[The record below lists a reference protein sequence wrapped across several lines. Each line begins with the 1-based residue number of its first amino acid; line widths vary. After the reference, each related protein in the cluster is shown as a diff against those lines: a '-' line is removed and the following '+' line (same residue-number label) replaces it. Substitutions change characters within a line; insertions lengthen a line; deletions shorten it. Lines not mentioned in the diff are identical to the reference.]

1 MKRMLFNATQA
12 EELRVAIV
20 DGQRLV
26 DLDIEHAGQEQRKS
40 NIYKAKV
47 TRVEPSLEA
56 IFVDY
61 GAERHGFLPF
71 KELIREYVAGEEGDG
86 TRAKIA
92 QNLKVGQEL
101 LVQVEKDERG
111 NKGAAL
117 TTYISLAGRYLVLMP
132 NNPRGGGVSRRV
144 EGEDRA
150 ELRETLDQLDVPKG
164 MSIIARTAGI
174 GRSAEELKWDLNYLL
189 QLWEAIEGAGREV
202 KGPELIYLESSLVVR
217 AIRDLFQP
225 DIGEILVDTQEIFDQ
240 AQSFMSTVMPA
251 NVNKVKLY
259 KDDVPLFSRFQIE
272 HQIETAYRRD
282 VSLPS
287 GGAII
292 IDHTEA
298 LVSVDVNSARATKG
312 HDIEETAFRTNC
324 EAADEIAR
332 QLRLR
337 DLGGLVVIDFIDMES
352 TKNQREVENRLRD
365 ALKHDRARVQTGKI
379 SRFGLLELSR
389 QRLQPAL
396 SESSYIPCPRCHGVG
411 HIRDTASSALH
422 VLRIIQE
429 EAMKESTAA
438 VHAQVPV
445 DVATFL
451 LNEKRQDI
459 HKIEVRFKVNVL
471 LIPNVHIETPNYE
484 IERLRHDSEKLDTV
498 KPSYELVNK
507 PVEEL
512 AKMPVAAE
520 SRPTRQEPVVKGIT
534 PDQPA
539 PIAADPVQR
548 ESRDSR
554 DSRES
559 RDARNGA
566 DTRATN
572 RAPAAASVQPAPA
585 PSLWQRVKGFFS
597 SEPAPATVAAPT
609 APAQTTQTTRTERN
623 DRNERGNRSERSDRN
638 ERGDRNNRGER
649 GDRGNRGNRNERGA
663 ERNDRN
669 KSPATA
675 TAAQPAAQGAAQAG
689 AQNQRNKNDRNE
701 RGDRKPREGREGRE
715 GQRPAAD
722 AATAVSSPDV
732 TAQSINND
740 AATPQAPQATP
751 RQPQRPALESR
762 PPEQG
767 EEGEGR
773 SRRRR
778 RGGRGRGGRDRENG
792 DAAAVGATVAA
803 NVHNESGQQELP
815 GTSAHVHEDATPT
828 QSFEARYAESIA
840 ASASL
845 APAAPA
851 PASTPAPTSEAAAV
865 APIAAVSEP
874 AVVKSVAPPALD
886 APVASPVSSAAP
898 VAPVRAEPV
907 VAVAPMVEAAP
918 AKPVVAPA
926 PFAVVDQIGDIAP
939 VRSAPRERRRD
950 GRHAVVSEPLVFIET
965 DAGKTQSLAAQQ
977 GLAEFEPARRSTPR
991 PRRERTIANEPLQ
1004 FVETANKPDQVGN

>member
-20 DGQRLV
+20 DGQKLV

-71 KELIREYVAGEEGDG
+71 KELTREYVQGEDGDG

-150 ELRETLDQLDVPKG
+150 ELRETLDQLQVPEG

-174 GRSAEELKWDLNYLL
+174 GRSAEELKWDMNYLL
-189 QLWEAIEGAGREV
+189 QLWEAIESAGREV

-225 DIGEILVDTQEIFDQ
+225 DVGEILVDTQDIFEQ
-240 AQSFMSTVMPA
+240 AQSFMSTVMPS

-352 TKNQREVENRLRD
+352 SKNQREVENRLRD

-379 SRFGLLELSR
+379 SRFGLMELSR

-438 VHAQVPV
+438 VHCQVPV

-459 HKIEVRFKVNVL
+459 HAIEVRFKVNVL

-484 IERLRHDSEKLDTV
+484 IERLRHDSEKLDTP
-498 KPSYELVNK
+498 KASYELVNK
-507 PVEEL
+507 PVDEL
-512 AKMPVAAE
+512 AMKLPTAAE
-520 SRPTRQEPVVKGIT
+520 AKPSRPEPVVKGIT

-539 PIAADPVQR
+539 PMAADPVT
-548 ESRDSR
+548 
-554 DSRES
+554 
-559 RDARNGA
+559 RDARPSA
-566 DTRATN
+566 PRAPLQPAAAPAPSIWK
-572 RAPAAASVQPAPA
+572 RFFGFFGGGEEAPAAA
-585 PSLWQRVKGFFS
+585 
-597 SEPAPATVAAPT
+597 AAPNESNKD
-609 APAQTTQTTRTERN
+609 AKESRDGNREGRGDRGGRGDRNDRGPRNRN
-623 DRNERGNRSERSDRN
+623 DRNDRGGKGERKDGDRKDGK
-638 ERGDRNNRGER
+638 RGDGR
-649 GDRGNRGNRNERGA
+649 GDRGQKPNNP
-663 ERNDRN
+663 DRN
-669 KSPATA
+669 
-675 TAAQPAAQGAAQAG
+675 QPP
-689 AQNQRNKNDRNE
+689 K
-701 RGDRKPREGREGRE
+701 
-715 GQRPAAD
+715 
-722 AATAVSSPDV
+722 
-732 TAQSINND
+732 
-740 AATPQAPQATP
+740 TPQTAETAGVPQEPAPPA
-751 RQPQRPALESR
+751 RQQGQRPALEAR
-762 PPEQG
+762 APDATG

-773 SRRRR
+773 GRRRR
-778 RGGRGRGGRDRENG
+778 GRGGRGRGGRDQGEGRNNTAQPGAETVAT
-792 DAAAVGATVAA
+792 DAPAVSAPRVESLPTPVPPPATVA
-803 NVHNESGQQELP
+803 
-815 GTSAHVHEDATPT
+815 
-828 QSFEARYAESIA
+828 
-840 ASASL
+840 L
-845 APAAPA
+845 APEVPMSAPA
-851 PASTPAPTSEAAAV
+851 PAPAPTAAPPQKASEPVAVVEPLTPTPAPPAEAAPSMV
-865 APIAAVSEP
+865 YR
-874 AVVKSVAPPALD
+874 
-886 APVASPVSSAAP
+886 SSTAT
-898 VAPVRAEPV
+898 VAPVDQIPDV
-907 VAVAPMVEAAP
+907 TPAP
-918 AKPVVAPA
+918 AQRRP
-926 PFAVVDQIGDIAP
+926 
-939 VRSAPRERRRD
+939 RRD
-950 GRHAVVSEPLVFIET
+950 RSSMQSEPLVFIET
-965 DAGKTQSLAAQQ
+965 DANKAQATLAPQAT
-977 GLAEFEPARRSTPR
+977 LAVFEPQRRATPR
-991 PRRERTIANEPLQ
+991 PRKERVVVNEPLQ
-1004 FVETANKPDQVGN
+1004 VVETRQDNAPQA

>member
-20 DGQRLV
+20 DGQKLV
-26 DLDIEHAGQEQRKS
+26 DLDIEHAGQEQKKS
-40 NIYKAKV
+40 NIYKARV

-71 KELIREYVAGEEGDG
+71 KELIREYVQGEDGDG
-86 TRAKIA
+86 TRARLA

-117 TTYISLAGRYLVLMP
+117 TTYVSLAGRYLVLMP

-150 ELRETLDQLDVPKG
+150 ELRETLDQLDVPEG
-164 MSIIARTAGI
+164 MSVIARTAGI
-174 GRSAEELKWDLNYLL
+174 GRGADELKWDLNYLL
-189 QLWEAIEGAGREV
+189 QLWEAIEGAGRDV

-225 DIGEILVDTQEIFDQ
+225 DIGEILVDTQEIFEQ

-251 NVNKVKLY
+251 NVHKVKLY

-282 VSLPS
+282 VTLPS

-352 TKNQREVENRLRD
+352 TKNQRDVENRLRD

-379 SRFGLLELSR
+379 SRFGLMELSR

-396 SESSYIPCPRCHGVG
+396 SESSYIPCPRCHGLG

-422 VLRIIQE
+422 VLRILQE

-438 VHAQVPV
+438 VHVQVPV

-459 HKIEVRFKVNVL
+459 HKIEMRFKVNVL

-484 IERLRHDSEKLDTV
+484 IERLRHDSEKLDLT

-507 PVEEL
+507 PVDEM
-512 AKMPVAAE
+512 AMKMPATSEA
-520 SRPTRQEPVVKGIT
+520 RPARPEPVVKGIT

-539 PIAADPVQR
+539 PNAAEPLP
-548 ESRDSR
+548 
-554 DSRES
+554 
-559 RDARNGA
+559 RDARPPRTAVASTGVA
-566 DTRATN
+566 KPSMWKRFVSMFGGESTPT
-572 RAPAAASVQPAPA
+572 PAATSTTSASTD
-585 PSLWQRVKGFFS
+585 RKS
-597 SEPAPATVAAPT
+597 SRDGAE
-609 APAQTTQTTRTERN
+609 N
-623 DRNERGNRSERSDRN
+623 
-638 ERGDRNNRGER
+638 RGDRNNRNDRGGRGRGDRPDRGGKGGRTEGGERKDQKPRGDRPERGPKPERAERGER
-649 GDRGNRGNRNERGA
+649 GER
-663 ERNDRN
+663 
-669 KSPATA
+669 
-675 TAAQPAAQGAAQAG
+675 
-689 AQNQRNKNDRNE
+689 
-701 RGDRKPREGREGRE
+701 
-715 GQRPAAD
+715 
-722 AATAVSSPDV
+722 
-732 TAQSINND
+732 
-740 AATPQAPQATP
+740 APQGGQQ
-751 RQPQRPALESR
+751 RQPQSAKPDDLLNAGNNTQSPRHAASKPALEAR
-762 PPEQG
+762 APDNTD
-767 EEGEGR
+767 EGEGR
-773 SRRRR
+773 GRRRR
-778 RGGRGRGGRDRENG
+778 GRGGRGRGGRDGQIEGQQDGQQDTRQH
-792 DAAAVGATVAA
+792 AAQPEPQVDLTPAPMPVAA
-803 NVHNESGQQELP
+803 QTAPADHTTAPVM
-815 GTSAHVHEDATPT
+815 
-828 QSFEARYAESIA
+828 
-840 ASASL
+840 
-845 APAAPA
+845 PAAPA
-851 PASTPAPTSEAAAV
+851 MAAAPAMVALPPVQPMV
-865 APIAAVSEP
+865 APVTTPAVSEP
-874 AVVKSVAPPALD
+874 IAPPAPPAPAAASVVYSSASAPK
-886 APVASPVSSAAP
+886 APVDEIPDTVPQRTSSPS
-898 VAPVRAEPV
+898 
-907 VAVAPMVEAAP
+907 
-918 AKPVVAPA
+918 
-926 PFAVVDQIGDIAP
+926 
-939 VRSAPRERRRD
+939 RERRRNTS
-950 GRHAVVSEPLVFIET
+950 AVSEPLVFIET
-965 DAGKTQSLAAQQ
+965 AADKIAPAPAT
-977 GLAEFEPARRSTPR
+977 LAEFEPQRRSTPR
-991 PRRERTIANEPLQ
+991 PRRTRNVVNEPLVV
-1004 FVETANKPDQVGN
+1004 VETKPDSAPPA

>member
-20 DGQRLV
+20 DGQKLV

-71 KELIREYVAGEEGDG
+71 KELTREYVQGEDGEG
-86 TRAKIA
+86 TRGKIA
-92 QNLKVGQEL
+92 QNLRVGQEL

-150 ELRETLDQLDVPKG
+150 ELRETLDQLQVPEG

-174 GRSAEELKWDLNYLL
+174 GRNAEELQWDMNYLV

-225 DIGEILVDTQEIFDQ
+225 DVGEILVDTQEIFEQ
-240 AQSFMSTVMPA
+240 AQSFMSTVMPS
-251 NVNKVKLY
+251 NVGKVKLY

-352 TKNQREVENRLRD
+352 NKNQREVENRLRD

-379 SRFGLLELSR
+379 SRFGLMELSR

-438 VHAQVPV
+438 VHCQVPV

-459 HKIEVRFKVNVL
+459 HAIEVRFKVNVL

-484 IERLRHDSEKLDTV
+484 IERLRHDSEKLDIV
-498 KPSYELVNK
+498 KASYELVNK
-507 PVEEL
+507 PVDEL
-512 AKMPVAAE
+512 ALKLPTAAE
-520 SRPTRQEPVVKGIT
+520 AKPSRPEPVVKGIT

-539 PIAADPVQR
+539 PMSSEPVAR
-548 ESRDSR
+548 EDRQT
-554 DSRES
+554 
-559 RDARNGA
+559 A
-566 DTRATN
+566 
-572 RAPAAASVQPAPA
+572 RAPLQSAATTPA
-585 PSLWQRVKGFFS
+585 PSLWKRFVGFFGGES
-597 SEPAPATVAAPT
+597 APAAAT
-609 APAQTTQTTRTERN
+609 PATDASANKDAKASR
-623 DRNERGNRSERSDRN
+623 DGNREG
-638 ERGDRNNRGER
+638 RGDRNNRGDRGPRNRNDR
-649 GDRGNRGNRNERGA
+649 GDRNDRGNKGERKDGKRGDGRSEGRPEGRNE
-663 ERNDRN
+663 
-669 KSPATA
+669 P
-675 TAAQPAAQGAAQAG
+675 
-689 AQNQRNKNDRNE
+689 
-701 RGDRKPREGREGRE
+701 RGDRPPKANAGGERNQQPRQNKPDEVVN
-715 GQRPAAD
+715 
-722 AATAVSSPDV
+722 ATAGAPEQ
-732 TAQSINND
+732 TAQ
-740 AATPQAPQATP
+740 APRNQ
-751 RQPQRPALESR
+751 QPRPALEAR
-762 PPEQG
+762 PPESA

-778 RGGRGRGGRDRENG
+778 GRGGRGRGGREQVDNRNAGAPQEGAVVTQN
-792 DAAAVGATVAA
+792 DAPTMSPSASEFSPPAMPQPVAPA
-803 NVHNESGQQELP
+803 PVQQP
-815 GTSAHVHEDATPT
+815 VVASAP
-828 QSFEARYAESIA
+828 A
-840 ASASL
+840 ASAPV
-845 APAAPA
+845 A
-851 PASTPAPTSEAAAV
+851 TPAPVMPAPVAVAAAV
-865 APIAAVSEP
+865 AP
-874 AVVKSVAPPALD
+874 VA
-886 APVASPVSSAAP
+886 APVTNTPAPAPTPAPSATVYSSATAP
-898 VAPVRAEPV
+898 LAPVDQIPDVAPVRSQP
-907 VAVAPMVEAAP
+907 
-918 AKPVVAPA
+918 
-926 PFAVVDQIGDIAP
+926 
-939 VRSAPRERRRD
+939 RRRRERNAT
-950 GRHAVVSEPLVFIET
+950 GQEPLVFIET
-965 DAGKTQSLAAQQ
+965 AAGKAAATNVQQATLAVI
-977 GLAEFEPARRSTPR
+977 EPQRRSTPR
-991 PRRERTIANEPLQ
+991 PRRERVVVNEPLQ
-1004 FVETANKPDQVGN
+1004 VVETKPDVPPQA

>member
-26 DLDIEHAGQEQRKS
+26 DLDIEHAGQEQKKS

-71 KELIREYVAGEEGDG
+71 KELTREYVQGEDGEG
-86 TRAKIA
+86 TRAKVA
-92 QNLKVGQEL
+92 QNLRVGQEL

-150 ELRETLDQLDVPKG
+150 ELRETLDQLEVPEG

-174 GRSAEELKWDLNYLL
+174 GRSAEELRWDMNYLV
-189 QLWEAIEGAGREV
+189 QLWEAIAGAANEV
-202 KGPELIYLESSLVVR
+202 KAPELIYLESSLVVR
-217 AIRDLFQP
+217 AIRDLFHA
-225 DIGEILVDTQEIFDQ
+225 DIGEILVDTPEIFEQ

-251 NVNKVKLY
+251 NVNKVKFY

-352 TKNQREVENRLRD
+352 AKNQREVENRLRD

-379 SRFGLLELSR
+379 SRFGLMELSR

-429 EAMKESTAA
+429 EAMKENTAA

-498 KPSYELVNK
+498 KPSYEMVNK
-507 PVEEL
+507 PVEDL
-512 AKMPVAAE
+512 AKMPAAQE
-520 SRPTRQEPVVKGIT
+520 TRPARPEPVVKGIT
-534 PDQPA
+534 PEQPA
-539 PIAADPVQR
+539 PVSTQPQSA
-548 ESRDSR
+548 
-554 DSRES
+554 
-559 RDARNGA
+559 NGA
-566 DTRATN
+566 SAAGTPSGAAN
-572 RAPAAASVQPAPA
+572 APMRAPASVPAPKPSLWKRVFGFFGGDEPQPAP
-585 PSLWQRVKGFFS
+585 Q
-597 SEPAPATVAAPT
+597 
-609 APAQTTQTTRTERN
+609 QTQTATTTASPERKDGDRNRDRN
-623 DRNERGNRSERSDRN
+623 DRGGRNRNDR
-638 ERGDRNNRGER
+638 NRGER
-649 GDRGNRGNRNERGA
+649 GERG
-663 ERNDRN
+663 ERNDRKPN
-669 KSPATA
+669 E
-675 TAAQPAAQGAAQAG
+675 
-689 AQNQRNKNDRNE
+689 RNDRKDNR
-701 RGDRKPREGREGRE
+701 RGDGRNDGRDGAREGARAENRQDRPQKDRPPRGQSPQGQPSQ
-715 GQRPAAD
+715 GQRDSADHPAMVGTPPASAD
-722 AATAVSSPDV
+722 AGRM
-732 TAQSINND
+732 
-740 AATPQAPQATP
+740 PQ
-751 RQPQRPALESR
+751 QRPALEAR
-762 PPEQG
+762 PPEHG
-767 EEGEGR
+767 DEGEGR
-773 SRRRR
+773 GRRRNR
-778 RGGRGRGGRDRENG
+778 GGRGGRGRGGRDGREG
-792 DAAAVGATVAA
+792 REGQPDAASTDVMAVGGEVQPPSAEVVA
-803 NVHNESGQQELP
+803 EP
-815 GTSAHVHEDATPT
+815 
-828 QSFEARYAESIA
+828 
-840 ASASL
+840 ASVPS
-845 APAAPA
+845 AAPA
-851 PASTPAPTSEAAAV
+851 VAVTASAAPPAPPVAPEAPSTAPEAPPSPTAV
-865 APIAAVSEP
+865 APVVVAA
-874 AVVKSVAPPALD
+874 AAPPQ
-886 APVASPVSSAAP
+886 PQPQP
-898 VAPVRAEPV
+898 I
-907 VAVAPMVEAAP
+907 
-918 AKPVVAPA
+918 KT
-926 PFAVVDQIGDIAP
+926 VDQIGDVTP
-939 VRSAPRERRRD
+939 VRNEPRR
-950 GRHAVVSEPLVFIET
+950 
-965 DAGKTQSLAAQQ
+965 
-977 GLAEFEPARRSTPR
+977 
-991 PRRERTIANEPLQ
+991 RRERNTSQSEPLQ
-1004 FVETANKPDQVGN
+1004 FVETSAPATVVAPQQIALAEFEPQRRSQPRPRRERKVASEPLQFVETSSGGAGGASDNANPPPA